1 MLSTLPLVRP
11 VNSHPR
17 PQSSHSSTARRPTNI
32 DNILQEFNNV
42 KHRLTNLEKLLN
54 TDSRK
59 TESDGNFQ
67 KFDQVLGNLQGQQII
82 IQELKILKEKINE
95 ENQRIDEL
103 DRQSKLHNDQ
113 PGSSNIDK
121 QQIEN
126 FIQTSTVIKELRDRS
141 LILETSFRNL
151 STGLTQEAID
161 QAIRISEKKAID
173 REQIIENL
181 ARGTDDK
188 IKLMETQL
196 AQLLARLEKLPSSI
210 TYADAHQLI
219 QNEIQNFIQTQ
230 PDNNEWQ
237 NLAREAIYK
246 VNYLENQLNDF
257 FQSTKDNSP
266 RPIVTE
272 PVERPILIQKP
283 VTKANDNFEQ
293 RLNDLERRLNNIPS
307 PPNLGLIEQRLTQL
321 EKYPP
326 NRNDQRIATL
336 EDQIRDISGHLQSI
350 QKQIDDLDKRKL
362 ERGEIPPRHDDIEQ
376 RLQQQLQNLSDTVMG
391 HLKTKP
397 DHQMVNRLIQ
407 DSEERINQQLNAL
420 QQLVTENQ
428 HALKNMKNYLNDLYQ
443 QLNQQ
448 LPKIPKLPDKLK
460 PEEDPV
466 IHKPTL
472 EELQTIM
479 PFIELLPTFDMLN
492 ENEWI

>member
-1 MLSTLPLVRP
+1 
-11 VNSHPR
+11 
-17 PQSSHSSTARRPTNI
+17 
-32 DNILQEFNNV
+32 
-42 KHRLTNLEKLLN
+42 
-54 TDSRK
+54 
-59 TESDGNFQ
+59 
-67 KFDQVLGNLQGQQII
+67 
-82 IQELKILKEKINE
+82 
-95 ENQRIDEL
+95 
-103 DRQSKLHNDQ
+103 
-113 PGSSNIDK
+113 
-121 QQIEN
+121 
-126 FIQTSTVIKELRDRS
+126 
-141 LILETSFRNL
+141 
-151 STGLTQEAID
+151 LTQEAID

-443 QLNQQ
+443 QLNEQ